1 MATFTFDEG
10 NAFSTGFGPG
20 QDNVA
25 DVIDNGVTFR
35 FTPGNAALGG
45 TVSGAPG
52 TAAPLKLTATSA
64 GTSFVMT
71 VPASNVPGSAQFA
84 DFFLINALSLTGAWT
99 ITATDTGGNTTNL
112 TPSGS
117 FFLLLQN
124 GSYVSLT
131 FTATVAGSLTL
142 ASLQTDLTPA
152 VAQNDA
158 FTVFAM
164 NPVSPGENVL
174 GDVVGDVH
182 SNNGSGADT
191 DADGELS
198 VSAVNG
204 VSVGGATVTTGLGAT
219 VVMLAD
225 GRFRYDGTASTTLQQ
240 LALGATAIDSF
251 TYANIN
257 SNTATVTLTV
267 QGTGGR
273 TVIDG
278 DGGDDTLTPD
288 VNFHYV
294 LSGAGNDMIIY
305 DRASVPNYT
314 GSIVDGQAGTNDTL
328 RLEYAGND
336 GPYTFDLTGI
346 SLTGIETIDVVR
358 TAVIIDN
365 GVNVNLT
372 PAQVAAI
379 QNFDGDVTDRVEFV
393 IAMGNTTT
401 LDLRGKQVTSG
412 AELNVRGDDDPEVID
427 GSAFA
432 DDVQDGG
439 GNDLVYGGAGND
451 DFEGIGSGADTVFGG
466 DNDDGFGGDLA
477 GDSIFGGAGNDN
489 VQLFASGGIAPTGMT
504 LDGGTGTDQLVLLL
518 STFDL
523 RTETVLGFETLEY
536 NQSST
541 QNAVGAKF
549 TATQIQQFSTI
560 LLAQTSQS
568 IADPTTE
575 IDMDNAVEQ
584 LDLSGITVTG
594 FGSSTVASCQFV
606 VNGDAS
612 NESITGSTLCDV
624 IYGNGGN
631 DTLDGGVGNDFVY
644 GGFGNDTILGGQ
656 GANSFDGGTGTADV
670 LSYENG
676 ARRYNIDPSRGTSI
690 FDFTGSVDQIA
701 NFEIFKGTAFA
712 DRFEGSA
719 TADTFFGGGG
729 NDDIVGSAG
738 NDVIYGGAANDF
750 ISGYAGNASL
760 YGDEGTDTF
769 SFSAN
774 PQPGAS
780 GLWDGGADNDLIRI
794 DTSAGAIT
802 NPDLTTIRFVS
813 IEELLVLDS
822 FGLNQPTTVKL
833 TGAQAAVLGRFTSQS
848 VPVTID
854 ITMGPTTTLDL
865 SGKIVNGIS
874 WFIIRGDDEVESIS
888 GSSVTDVFYGGGGA
902 DTLSGNG
909 GNDAVSGGSAGDFIY
924 GGVGNDNLRGDGDN
938 DTIFGGQNDDRL
950 FGGLGDDKLFGGLG
964 NDVVYGGTGN
974 DEFSYRGTDT
984 VFAGANNDEL
994 QVVTGAALTAGLY
1007 DGGADTDELEVLLD
1021 GGGLNVR
1028 GLTLT
1033 SVEILNFDDAFDDSF
1048 AEVVQFTGDQA
1059 AGFQSILMD
1068 PSTTVTIEI
1077 FMEALTTLNLS
1088 SKSITGTPVIIVR
1101 GDSDAESISGSSV
1114 NDIIYGGGGADTL
1127 SGNGGNDAVFGG
1139 SVGDIIY
1146 GGVGGDRV
1154 RGAGGNDTIHGDG
1167 DNDFLFGGAGN
1178 DVIYGGANGN
1188 NPFSGDEIYGG
1199 NNDDVLYGGTGND
1212 SVNGD
1217 LGSDTIE
1224 GGIGGDSLDGG
1235 GGIDTLSYAG
1245 SAAGVVVNLLTR
1257 TASGGDA
1264 AGDRISNFQ
1273 NLIGSNFN
1281 DTLTGEVG
1289 VNNISGRGG
1298 NDALYGGEDTDILY
1312 GGAGNDTLHGDDSF
1326 DALFGGVGDRPDL
1339 WRRSERW
1346 YLWRRGRRRHPR

>member
-1 MATFTFDEG
+1 MRHLAG
-10 NAFSTGFGPG
+10 RP
-20 QDNVA
+20 
-25 DVIDNGVTFR
+25 
-35 FTPGNAALGG
+35 
-45 TVSGAPG
+45 GAPG
-52 TAAPLKLTATSA
+52 TAAPLTLTATNA

-84 DFFLINALSLTGAWT
+84 DFFRISAPTLTGAWT

-112 TPSGS
+112 TPNGS
-117 FFLLLQN
+117 FFSLLQN

-131 FTATVAGSLTL
+131 FTATAAGSLTL

-191 DADGELS
+191 DADGELKI
-198 VSAVNG
+198 ATLNG
-204 VSVGGATVTTGLGAT
+204 AANPGVAGITTGLGAN
-219 VVMLAD
+219 VNMLAD
-225 GRFRYDGTASTTLQQ
+225 GRFRYDGTASATLQQ

-251 TYANIN
+251 TYSNLN

-294 LSGAGNDMIIY
+294 LAGAGNDTIVY
-305 DRASVPNYT
+305 DQASVPNYT

-358 TAVIIDN
+358 TAGIINN

-379 QNFDGDVTDRVEFV
+379 QNFDGDVTDSVEFV
-393 IAMGNTTT
+393 IAMGSATM

-412 AELNVRGDDDPEVID
+412 AELNVRGDDDAEVIY

-466 DNDDGFGGDLA
+466 DNDDDFGGDLA
-477 GDSIFGGAGNDN
+477 GDSIFGGSGNDQ
-489 VQLFASGGIAPTGMT
+489 VQLIDFGGIVPTGMT
-504 LDGGTGTDQLVLLL
+504 LDGGAGTDELVLFNN
-518 STFDL
+518 TFDL
-523 RTETVLGFETLEY
+523 RTETVLGFEKLQY
-536 NQSST
+536 NQQSA
-541 QNAVGAKF
+541 QDAAGAKF

-560 LLAQTSQS
+560 LLPQSISS

-584 LDLSGITVTG
+584 LDPSGITVTG

-612 NESITGSTLCDV
+612 NESITGSALCDV

-631 DTLDGGVGNDFVY
+631 DTLDGSAGNDFVY
-644 GGFGNDTILGGQ
+644 GGAGNDTILGGQ
-656 GANSFDGGTGTADV
+656 GLNSFDGGTGTADV
-670 LSYENG
+670 LSYEN
-676 ARRYNIDPSRGTSI
+676 ATFRQNIDVS
-690 FDFTGSVDQIA
+690 TGSVFSNFSLAATDTIA
-701 NFEIFKGTAFA
+701 NFEIFRGSGFA
-712 DRFEGSA
+712 DRFVGDA
-719 TADTFFGGGG
+719 NANTFFGGGG
-729 NDDIVGSAG
+729 EDAIVESAG
-738 NDVIYGGAANDF
+738 NDVIYGGAANDV
-750 ISGYAGNASL
+750 ISGHGGNASL
-760 YGDEGTDTF
+760 YGDEGADTF
-769 SFSAN
+769 ALATS
-774 PQPGAS
+774 PLPVAS
-780 GLWDGGADNDLIRI
+780 GLWDGGTDNDLISI
-794 DTSAGAIT
+794 DASAGT
-802 NPDLTTIRFVS
+802 GWDLSATKFVS
-813 IEELLVLDS
+813 IEELLVFDS
-822 FGLNQPTTVKL
+822 FGFNQPTTVKL
-833 TGAQAAVLGRFTSQS
+833 TGAQAAGLTRFTSQN

-854 ITMGPTTTLDL
+854 VIMGPTTTLDL
-865 SGKIVNGIS
+865 SSKIVNGIS
-874 WFIIRGDDEVESIS
+874 AFIIKGDTEAENIS
-888 GSSVTDVFYGGGGA
+888 GTSITDFIYGGGAA
-902 DTLSGNG
+902 DAIYGNG
-909 GNDAVSGGSAGDFIY
+909 GNDTIW
-924 GGVGNDNLRGDGDN
+924 GDGEN
-938 DTIFGGQNDDRL
+938 DTVFGGQGNNSL
-950 FGGLGDDKLFGGLG
+950 FGGFGDDQLYGSFG

-974 DEFSYRGTDT
+974 DEFNYLGTDSL
-984 VFAGANNDEL
+984 FGGANNDEL
-994 QVVTGAALTAGLY
+994 QVFTGNALTAGLY
-1007 DGGADTDELEVLLD
+1007 DGGADTDELEVVSD

-1028 GLTLT
+1028 ALTLT
-1033 SVEILNFDDAFDDSF
+1033 SVEILSFSDALTGSF
-1048 AEVVQFTGDQA
+1048 AAVQFTGDQA
-1059 AGFQSILMD
+1059 AGFQSILMN
-1068 PSTTVTIEI
+1068 PLTTVTIEI
-1077 FMEALTTLNLS
+1077 FMEARTTLNLS
-1088 SKSITGTPVIIVR
+1088 STSITGTPVIIVR
-1101 GDSDAESISGSSV
+1101 GDSDTESISGSSV

-1139 SVGDIIY
+1139 SVGDLIY
-1146 GGVGGDRV
+1146 GGAGNDNV

-1167 DNDFLFGGAGN
+1167 EDDFLFGGAGN
-1178 DVIYGGANGN
+1178 DVIYVGANGN
-1188 NPFSGDEIYGG
+1188 NPFNGDEIYGG

-1224 GGIGGDSLDGG
+1224 GGIGGIRLTAVGG
-1235 GGIDTLSYAG
+1235 STRSATPARRPELS
-1245 SAAGVVVNLLTR
+1245 ST
-1257 TASGGDA
+1257 S
-1264 AGDRISNFQ
+1264 
-1273 NLIGSNFN
+1273 
-1281 DTLTGEVG
+1281 
-1289 VNNISGRGG
+1289 
-1298 NDALYGGEDTDILY
+1298 
-1312 GGAGNDTLHGDDSF
+1312 
-1326 DALFGGVGDRPDL
+1326 
-1339 WRRSERW
+1339 
-1346 YLWRRGRRRHPR
+1346 